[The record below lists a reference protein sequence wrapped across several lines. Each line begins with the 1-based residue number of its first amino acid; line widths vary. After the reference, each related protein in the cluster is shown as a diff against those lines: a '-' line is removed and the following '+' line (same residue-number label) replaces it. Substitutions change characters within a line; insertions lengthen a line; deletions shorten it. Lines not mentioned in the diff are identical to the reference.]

1 MTPIRAIQQGL
12 SRLWK
17 SDRALTAAA
26 LLMLGALAA
35 FLVGIVAD
43 PRAITG
49 VPAWLKPA
57 KFAISTAIY
66 MLTLAWIFTYLS
78 EWPRLRRLVGRAT
91 VGIFI
96 LEVAIIALQAWR
108 GTTSHFNVSTPFNA
122 TLFAVMGS
130 AIVVQTLMSVF
141 VAVALWRQRF
151 EDRALGW
158 ALRIGMVIT
167 IAGAALGGMMTRPT
181 ESQLAQ
187 IAETRQVSLVG
198 AHTVGAPD
206 GGPGLPGT
214 GWSVEHG
221 DLRVPHFIG
230 LHALQVLPVIALLLW
245 WRRID
250 DARRARLTVVAGSSY
265 ATIFLILIWQAL
277 RGQALINPDA
287 LTLATLA
294 VWAAVTAGLAVWPFR
309 PRAAR
314 SDADATLN
322 WINP

>member
-12 SRLWK
+12 SRLGK

-35 FLVGIVAD
+35 FLVGIAVD
-43 PRAITG
+43 PRVITG
-49 VPAWLKPA
+49 VPAWLKPS
-57 KFAISTAIY
+57 KFAMSTAIY
-66 MLTLAWIFTYLS
+66 MFTLAWIFTYLS

-91 VGIFI
+91 AGIFI

-108 GTTSHFNVSTPFNA
+108 GTTSHFNVSTPLNA
-122 TLFAVMGS
+122 TLFTLMGS
-130 AIVVQTLMSVF
+130 AIVVQTLLSVL
-141 VAVALWRQRF
+141 VAVALWRQKF

-167 IAGAALGGMMTRPT
+167 IAGASLGGMMTRPT
-181 ESQLAQ
+181 ETQLAQ
-187 IAETRQVSLVG
+187 IAETHQVSIVG
-198 AHTVGAPD
+198 AHTVGAAD

-214 GWSVEHG
+214 GWSIEHG

-245 WRRID
+245 WRRIE
-250 DARRARLTVVAGSSY
+250 DARRARLMVVAGSSY
-265 ATIFLILIWQAL
+265 ATIFVILIWQAL
-277 RGQALINPDA
+277 RGQALVNPDA
-287 LTLATLA
+287 LTLGALA
-294 VWAAVTAGLAVWPFR
+294 VWAAFTAGLAVWPFR
-309 PRAAR
+309 PRTTR

>member
-1 MTPIRAIQQGL
+1 MTSIRAIQQGL

-26 LLMLGALAA
+26 LMMLGALAA
-35 FLVGIVAD
+35 FLVGIIVD
-43 PRAITG
+43 PRVITG

-66 MLTLAWIFTYLS
+66 MFTLAWIFTYLS

-130 AIVVQTLMSVF
+130 AIVVQTLMSVL
-141 VAVALWRQRF
+141 VAVALWRQKF

-167 IAGAALGGMMTRPT
+167 IAGASLGGMMTRPT

-187 IAETRQVSLVG
+187 IAETHQVSLVG

-221 DLRVPHFIG
+221 DVRVPHFIG
-230 LHALQVLPVIALLLW
+230 LHALQVLPVMALLLW

-250 DARRARLTVVAGSSY
+250 DARRARLMVVAGSSY
-265 ATIFLILIWQAL
+265 ATIFLILIGQAL
-277 RGQALINPDA
+277 RGQALINPDG
-287 LTLATLA
+287 LTLSTLT

-309 PRAAR
+309 PRTAR
-314 SDADATLN
+314 PDADATLN

>member
-1 MTPIRAIQQGL
+1 
-12 SRLWK
+12 
-17 SDRALTAAA
+17 
-26 LLMLGALAA
+26 
-35 FLVGIVAD
+35 
-43 PRAITG
+43 

-108 GTTSHFNVSTPFNA
+108 GTTSHFNASTPFNA

-130 AIVVQTLMSVF
+130 AIVVQTLMSVL

-158 ALRIGMVIT
+158 ALRTGMVIT
-167 IAGAALGGMMTRPT
+167 IAGASLGGMMTRPT

-250 DARRARLTVVAGSSY
+250 DARRARLMVVAGSSY

-287 LTLATLA
+287 LTLGALA
-294 VWAAVTAGLAVWPFR
+294 LWAAFTAGLAVWPFR